1 MSIRSREKAGFTL
14 VELMIVVAI
23 IGVLSAIAIPNFMTY
38 QARTRRS
45 EAYVNLAALA
55 RAQKAFFAEKDTF
68 HDSVGSFP
76 DPSLLPGGVLT
87 TKKMTWDSDSEDA
100 FGELGWH
107 PEGKVFY
114 SYEATTPLIVSGL
127 SKSCNCTI
135 CFTAT
140 AYGDVDGDGDVSALM
155 YVQPEGAGAC
165 AALFENF
172 GTPTR
177 LGTNTPVYNEVAV
190 QRMTDEY

>member
-14 VELMIVVAI
+14 VELMIVVAL
-23 IGVLSAIAIPNFMTY
+23 IGVLSAIAIPSFMTY

-45 EAYVNLAALA
+45 EAYVNLVSIA

-68 HDSVGSFP
+68 HDSVLPYP
-76 DPSLLPGGVLT
+76 DPDPYGGLST
-87 TKKMTWDSDSEDA
+87 GKMVWDDESEA
-100 FGELGWH
+100 HFEELGWH
-107 PEGKVFY
+107 PEGQVVY
-114 SYEATTPLIVSGL
+114 SYEVITPLETGPEKTCDCAL
-127 SKSCNCTI
+127 

-140 AYGDVDGDGDVSALM
+140 AYGDVDGDGLVSALM
-155 YVQPEGAGAC
+155 YVQPENGGAC

-177 LGTNTPVYNEVAV
+177 LGTNEPVYNEVAV
-190 QRMTDEY
+190 QRMTDEF